1 MAWGEYGVVSVKH
14 SKRYRSAE
22 LPVLDRRVKP
32 PMPEVDPGFEDTDN
46 EEPEIETDKDV
57 SVIVDDSE
65 ATVIPGF

>member
-1 MAWGEYGVVSVKH
+1 M
-14 SKRYRSAE
+14 
-22 LPVLDRRVKP
+22 LDRRVKP